1 MQHSDHLSSLSKEAK
16 EYLENRI
23 ELLRL
28 EALDHTSNLFANITA
43 YIVVGAFLLLFLIS
57 FGFFMGSWLGDMLD
71 SRWAGFAIV
80 SGFYL
85 LSFILLLWKF
95 NSWLSRPIQNFL
107 IRKMEEYRGE
117 ED

>member
-1 MQHSDHLSSLSKEAK
+1 MQHSDHLDSLSAEAK
-16 EYLENRI
+16 DYVENRI

-43 YIVVGAFLLLFLIS
+43 YIVVGAIFLLFLIS
-57 FGFFMGSWLGDMLD
+57 FGFFMGSWLGELLE

-80 SGFYL
+80 CGFYL
-85 LSFILLLWKF
+85 LSFITVLWKF

-107 IRKMEEYRGE
+107 IRKVEEYRAE